1 MLEIISEKIV
11 FNIFFQF
18 LIYYWIIRLFKENSI
33 SNCNEFFE
41 TNFSQLLKKLN
52 FLEQRILQLII
63 IIINSSFNAIY
74 AQIESK

>member
-41 TNFSQLLKKLN
+41 TNFSQLLKIK
-52 FLEQRILQLII
+52 FLRTKNIT
-63 IIINSSFNAIY
+63 INYNY
-74 AQIESK
+74 N